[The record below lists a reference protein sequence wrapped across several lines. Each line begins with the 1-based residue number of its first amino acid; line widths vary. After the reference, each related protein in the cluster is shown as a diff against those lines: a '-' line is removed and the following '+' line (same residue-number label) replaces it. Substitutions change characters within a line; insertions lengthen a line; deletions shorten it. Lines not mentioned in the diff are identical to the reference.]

1 MNTVVRFTAGILS
14 ALILVTCWVCWQTGI
29 VHAAPWRPSPIPT
42 PSGPHPVGRIDT
54 RVDDGPV
61 VSIWYPAAGGVPA
74 PYIPASSLVAEWQV
88 ANASAAWLHT
98 PQAAVAMAGAAAPA
112 NQDAALDG
120 DRLPVVIMSPGLGT
134 PRWILSGLAADLAS
148 RGRVVVVMDHVGE
161 SPAVDIPGQGVV
173 LGTPPDATD
182 PAYMRARLDAR
193 VADTRLVLD
202 HLDTLPVVGGHV
214 DLTRITMIGHSY
226 GGYTAVAAMSSDPR
240 ITSAVV
246 LDGSAGW
253 IGTDGLEETGVD
265 APVLLVT
272 YGELIHASWMRFGRN
287 TPGDFRIATVRGGGH
302 YTPTDLP
309 SLAPPAVELCGT
321 IPAGRGTDLSRR
333 IVQDYLEGQ
342 PAGVWPEVAWR

>member
-1 MNTVVRFTAGILS
+1 MTRARITAGTLS
-14 ALILVTCWVCWQTGI
+14 ALILLTCWVCWQTGI
-29 VHAAPWRPSPIPT
+29 VHAAPWRPSPIPE
-42 PSGPHPVGRIDT
+42 PSGPHPVGRSDT
-54 RVDDGPV
+54 RIGDGPA
-61 VSIWYPAAGGVPA
+61 VSIWYPSTGGVPA
-74 PYIPASSLVAEWQV
+74 SYIPASNLVAEWQV

-98 PQAAVAMAGAAAPA
+98 PQAAMAMVGAAAPA
-112 NQDAALDG
+112 SQDAPLDG

-148 RGRVVVVMDHVGE
+148 HGRVVVVMDHLGE
-161 SPAVDIPGQGVV
+161 SPAVDTADGVV
-173 LGTPPDATD
+173 LGTPPNPDD
-182 PAYMRARLDAR
+182 PVYMRARLDAR

-202 HLDTLPVVGGHV
+202 RLDALPVVGGHV
-214 DLTRITMIGHSY
+214 DLTRVTMVGHSY

-253 IGTDGLEETGVD
+253 IGTTGLEETGVD
-265 APVLLVT
+265 RPVLLVT
-272 YGELIHASWMRFGRN
+272 YGELIHNSWLRFARN
-287 TPGDFRIATVRGGGH
+287 TPGPFTMASVRGGGH

-342 PAGVWPEVAWR
+342 PAGLWPEVAWR